1 MYSAQCSLRGKITN
15 SVLSW
20 SLHKLKRLMAN
31 RHNHLSGSKPE
42 QPCTP
47 SPSDRPLWSSSY
59 VCAVVQCTTERD
71 EPWEILC
78 FSWRLKLLSL
88 YLSLLFWVCTNTE
101 ARQGSASGRKQG
113 QGRNNSEWQKSG
125 QRLISH
131 HVKKVLKKICCCIK
145 IPLLA
150 SKKINSV
157 QQPVTLN
164 ITEIKTVYDKEM
176 SCDFPTEEA
185 VFHSLQLRLN
195 FQPAFQLDGN
205 ISQKQIL
212 RLLSPKLYPFLEG
225 TLLLQEHGD
234 QGTTS
239 DKMHLIRLIFLI
251 WFNLW
256 LCKQITKH
264 SWETETDWGGFLKGQ
279 RQKHLSLRFLAGKP
293 VRSCNIF
300 NQI

>member
-1 MYSAQCSLRGKITN
+1 M
-15 SVLSW
+15 
-20 SLHKLKRLMAN
+20 
-31 RHNHLSGSKPE
+31 
-42 QPCTP
+42 
-47 SPSDRPLWSSSY
+47 
-59 VCAVVQCTTERD
+59 
-71 EPWEILC
+71 
-78 FSWRLKLLSL
+78 
-88 YLSLLFWVCTNTE
+88 
-101 ARQGSASGRKQG
+101 
-113 QGRNNSEWQKSG
+113 
-125 QRLISH
+125 
-131 HVKKVLKKICCCIK
+131 
-145 IPLLA
+145 A

-251 WFNLW
+251 
-256 LCKQITKH
+256 
-264 SWETETDWGGFLKGQ
+264 
-279 RQKHLSLRFLAGKP
+279 
-293 VRSCNIF
+293 
-300 NQI
+300 